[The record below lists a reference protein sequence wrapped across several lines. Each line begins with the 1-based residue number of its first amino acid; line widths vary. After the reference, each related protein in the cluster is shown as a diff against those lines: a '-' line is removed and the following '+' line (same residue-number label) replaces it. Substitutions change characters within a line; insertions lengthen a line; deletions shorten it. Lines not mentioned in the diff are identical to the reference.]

1 MKTKTYPAKT
11 HDDLSVELL
20 VKLTIKEINLWRLAN
35 SKATPAEEVKKA
47 NSLLSQSL
55 RARGA
60 RYLVRELGCQ
70 SYNAAL

>member
-1 MKTKTYPAKT
+1 MKAYTAKIT
-11 HDDLSVELL
+11 EELSVELQ

-35 SKATPAEEVKKA
+35 AKATSDEEVRKA

-60 RYLVRELGCQ
+60 RYLVRELGRQ
-70 SYNAAL
+70 SYNAGL